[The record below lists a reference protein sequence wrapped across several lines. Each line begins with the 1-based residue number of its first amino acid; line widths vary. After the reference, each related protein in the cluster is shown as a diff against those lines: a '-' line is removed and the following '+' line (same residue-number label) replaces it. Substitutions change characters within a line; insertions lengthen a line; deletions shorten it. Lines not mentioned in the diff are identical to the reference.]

1 MDRVSGYIHAH
12 TLYGAVRPFGCNVMF
27 SSYTPTE
34 GPRLYMVDPSG
45 VSWVSMAKD
54 LELLFYHITTFTSIS
69 RITVYL

>member
-45 VSWVSMAKD
+45 VSWVR
-54 LELLFYHITTFTSIS
+54 LRIWNVGHCLCCIS
-69 RITVYL
+69 VYT